1 MFRVFQGLPLPRVLA
16 RYFCLSDGDYPHIEP
31 PPRGLGDCV
40 AVITIF
46 QNKVEKSCFV

>member
-16 RYFCLSDGDYPHIEP
+16 RYFCLSHDVYPYAELP
-31 PPRGLGDCV
+31 LRGLGDC
-40 AVITIF
+40 AAAITIF